1 MSNLELYIHIPFC
14 EKKCKYCDFVSF
26 YADCNIIDKYIAK
39 LIDEINAKK
48 YLANDY
54 QISSIYIGGG
64 TPSFIESKYITFIM
78 DSIKTNYNVLYDAE
92 ISIEVNPNS
101 VNKDKLDAYFGS
113 GINRLSIGLQSTDD
127 NELKIL
133 GRIHNYSDFLN
144 TYNIA
149 VHTGFKNI
157 NIDLING
164 IPGQTPESYKKTLK
178 QVLMLNI
185 KHISIYNLIIEDDT
199 PFKAMLSNNEI
210 QLPLEND
217 ILTMDKI
224 TKELT
229 EYYRLNRYEISNYA
243 KAGFE
248 CRHNLGYWSDVPYIG
263 FGLNSSSYINNTRF
277 KNKTTLDDYMKLD
290 YNDYMI
296 STNQNDY
303 YDEVRAIDNK
313 DHINEYVMLGFRK
326 TAGINVNDF
335 YTTFNQ
341 KFEDLFGTGLKI
353 YQGMGMINKKNDHYY
368 MTDYGLDVSN
378 SILSDLL
385 LKGHRGQNLDKIQH
399 K

>member
-14 EKKCKYCDFVSF
+14 EKKCNYCDFVSF
-26 YADCNIIDKYIAK
+26 HADYNVVDKYIHK
-39 LIDEINAKK
+39 LLSEIESKK

-64 TPSFIESKYITFIM
+64 TPSFIDPKYISFIM
-78 DSIKTNYNVLYDAE
+78 ESIRNSYNLSPNAE

-101 VNKDKLDAYFGS
+101 VNEDKINSYS
-113 GINRLSIGLQSTDD
+113 ITGINRLSIGLQSTNED
-127 NELKIL
+127 ELKTL
-133 GRIHNYSDFLN
+133 GRVHNYNDFLN
-144 TYNIA
+144 AYNLAI
-149 VHTGFKNI
+149 HNGFKNI
-157 NIDLING
+157 NVDLING

-185 KHISIYNLIIEDDT
+185 KHISIYKLIIEDGT
-199 PFKAMLSNNEI
+199 PFKTMLSNNEI

-217 ILTMDKI
+217 ILMMDKI

-243 KAGFE
+243 KSGFE

-263 FGLNSSSYINNTRF
+263 FGLNSSSYINNTRY
-277 KNKTTLDDYMKLD
+277 KNKTKLDDYMSLD
-290 YNDYMI
+290 YTTYML
-296 STNQNDY
+296 STSQDAY
-303 YDEVRAIDNK
+303 YDEVKIIDGK

-326 TAGINVNDF
+326 TSGININDF
-335 YTTFNQ
+335 YKTFNK
-341 KFEDLFGTGLKI
+341 KFEDLFGTALKI
-353 YQGMGMINKKNDHYY
+353 YQGMGMINKKADSYF
-368 MTDYGLDVSN
+368 MTDEGLNVSN

-385 LKGHRGQNLDKIQH
+385 LK
-399 K
+399 